1 MKKTLKVLFYV
12 FCSLMVIGILAAI
25 FETDEQAA
33 IRELDTKN
41 KEIAAEQVKAEKLQ
55 TKADKESEKA
65 KAEAEVKVANDKK
78 NATSKVVLVTTCQLA
93 IKPQLKNPKSMKL
106 DWHQTAMGEM
116 STGQLG
122 VRMYYYAENSF
133 GATPLSIVNCLFD
146 TDGNLLEYKQ
156 VQ

>member
-1 MKKTLKVLFYV
+1 MGVMV
-12 FCSLMVIGILAAI
+12 VIGVIGLIFESDEDKAVRVDQELADEQDKITAKQKLADMKAEKQAAKDKLAA
-25 FETDEQAA
+25 DEQAA
-33 IRELDTKN
+33 K
-41 KEIAAEQVKAEKLQ
+41 
-55 TKADKESEKA
+55 
-65 KAEAEVKVANDKK
+65 DKK
-78 NATSKVVLVTTCQLA
+78 NATSKVMLVTTCQLA

-106 DWHQTAMGEM
+106 DWHQTAMAEM

>member
-1 MKKTLKVLFYV
+1 MGVMV
-12 FCSLMVIGILAAI
+12 VIGVIGLIFESDEDKAFRVDQELADEQDKITAKQKLADMKAEKQATKDKLAA
-25 FETDEQAA
+25 DEQAA
-33 IRELDTKN
+33 K
-41 KEIAAEQVKAEKLQ
+41 
-55 TKADKESEKA
+55 
-65 KAEAEVKVANDKK
+65 DKK
-78 NATSKVVLVTTCQLA
+78 NATSKVMLVTTCQLA

-106 DWHQTAMGEM
+106 DWHQTAMAEM

>member
-1 MKKTLKVLFYV
+1 MNLKDFL
-12 FCSLMVIGILAAI
+12 VIAACILALAI
-25 FETDEQAA
+25 AIIADNSKPGARVSTPTQVDRKTEPDNNPNTD
-33 IRELDTKN
+33 
-41 KEIAAEQVKAEKLQ
+41 KAM
-55 TKADKESEKA
+55 
-65 KAEAEVKVANDKK
+65 
-78 NATSKVVLVTTCQLA
+78 LVTYCELA

-106 DWHQTAMGEM
+106 DWHQTAMAEM